1 MTAAMAE
8 SDVSRAVR
16 LSSTRSNMSM
26 SSISSDIMA
35 TMTTANCE
43 MAVLPLRLL
52 LDLQPNFL
60 NLESGVFTSH
70 NQRGGFNVISDGSA
84 LIDGQQCRVINYIQR
99 KVTLKSHIDYKDYRD
114 AIFAKPM
121 LFLTNVRKASSDSV
135 KTFAFIVNTR
145 HPQMKARIESGMNDA
160 ISSVMGENY
169 FLQFNL
175 NKSLKDYLERQNF
188 QLTEDNLNFSFTF
201 KLDVFLDVFYLL
213 GRSKKSC
220 DVTGKILSLYCTNND
235 KKERVKAFLSKMTC
249 PLIKLGNSFD
259 HDRRPSVYSLDVIAE
274 DPFPPEMVV
283 VSDTEPV
290 LPLSPGM

>member
-1 MTAAMAE
+1 MAE
-8 SDVSRAVR
+8 SHPAEKSRAER
-16 LSSTRSNMSM
+16 LASTRSTLSM
-26 SSISSDIMA
+26 SSINSDIMA

-52 LDLQPNFL
+52 LDLQSNYL

-70 NQRGGFNVISDGSA
+70 NERGGFNVFSDGSA
-84 LIDGQQCRVINYIQR
+84 IIDGQQCRVINYIHR
-99 KVTLKSHIDYKDYRD
+99 KVTLKSHVDYKDYRE
-114 AIFAKPM
+114 AILAKPM
-121 LFLTNVRKASSDSV
+121 LFLTNVRKASSESV

-145 HPQMKARIESGMNDA
+145 HPQMKASIESGMNDA

-175 NKSLKDYLERQNF
+175 NKSLKDYLGRQNF

-201 KLDVFLDVFYLL
+201 KLDVFIDVFYLL
-213 GRSKKSC
+213 GMSKKSC
-220 DVTGKILSLYCTNND
+220 DVNGRILSLYCTNNE

-259 HDRRPSVYSLDVIAE
+259 RDRRPSLYSLDVIME
-274 DPFPPEMVV
+274 DAFPPEEIAVK
-283 VSDTEPV
+283 DTEPV
-290 LPLSPGM
+290 LPLSSNM